1 MDAVTTIWGQ
11 EGHIHSEEKQLCS
24 ETWGGWGEKGAGER
38 DYAREVAKSRQE
50 LSNSEEKGQKGPDDL
65 PISMKHMGLSCAPSL

>member
-1 MDAVTTIWGQ
+1 MLRDLGCGGG
-11 EGHIHSEEKQLCS
+11 ERGEE
-24 ETWGGWGEKGAGER
+24 EEGER

-65 PISMKHMGLSCAPSL
+65 PISMRHMRLSHAPSL

>member
-1 MDAVTTIWGQ
+1 MDAVTTICGP
-11 EGHIHSEEKQLCS
+11 EGHMHSEEKQLCS
-24 ETWGGWGEKGAGER
+24 ETWGGGGRGGRRGR

-65 PISMKHMGLSCAPSL
+65 PISMKHMGLACAPSL